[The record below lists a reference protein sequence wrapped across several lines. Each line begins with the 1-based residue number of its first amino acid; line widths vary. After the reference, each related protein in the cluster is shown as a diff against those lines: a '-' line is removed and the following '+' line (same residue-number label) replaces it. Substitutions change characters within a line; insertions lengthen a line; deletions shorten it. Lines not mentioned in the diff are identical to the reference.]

1 MRRDGEEG
9 FGTGGEEPHVTGAD
23 ARIAG
28 GGRPDAGPDGEGARA
43 AQTRSQA
50 DLEREP

>member
-9 FGTGGEEPHVTGAD
+9 FGTGGGEPHATGAD
-23 ARIAG
+23 ARVAG
-28 GGRPDAGPDGEGARA
+28 GCRPDAGPDGEGARA
-43 AQTRSQA
+43 AQARSPA